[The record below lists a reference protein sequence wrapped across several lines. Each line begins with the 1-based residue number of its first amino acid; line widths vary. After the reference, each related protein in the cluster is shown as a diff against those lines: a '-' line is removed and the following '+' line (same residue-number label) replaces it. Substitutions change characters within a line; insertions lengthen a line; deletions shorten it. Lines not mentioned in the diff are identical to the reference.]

1 MKTGRYDRYKVG
13 IITLSDKGSQG
24 LREDKSGPA
33 IRQMLEADGRN
44 PDGVDSDIGDSS
56 ESRYQV
62 VEELLLPDEPEQLKA
77 ALIRMSDENGLD
89 LILTTGGTGFS
100 PRDRTP
106 EATMEVAT
114 RNAPGIAEYMRAKS
128 FEITPKAM
136 LSRGVSV
143 IRNATLIINLP
154 GSPKAV
160 RENLGFILPALDHG
174 LDILLGRDGECG
186 SEAAGSAHA
195 AGSTHA
201 AESAHAAGG
210 SKHQDAAGNAHAAGK
225 PERPLR
231 EVSFIDAG
239 TARWLREEAPEDG
252 LCLKRFHADY
262 ELEGV
267 CGWKTGDRVEITG
280 PAGEKLEFEVTITGK
295 KCFPECSLLQR
306 TGESCPLA
314 AGVAFGRSVS
324 VEK

>member
-1 MKTGRYDRYKVG
+1 MKADRYDRYKVG

-33 IRQMLEADGRN
+33 IRQMLETDG
-44 PDGVDSDIGDSS
+44 GDSDGCGTKDNGTDDRGQKG
-56 ESRYQV
+56 SRYQV

-77 ALIRMSDENGLD
+77 ALIRMSDEYGLD

-186 SEAAGSAHA
+186 SETAGS
-195 AGSTHA
+195 GHA
-201 AESAHAAGG
+201 AERA
-210 SKHQDAAGNAHAAGK
+210 
-225 PERPLR
+225 ERQLR
-231 EVSFIDAG
+231 EVSFID
-239 TARWLREEAPEDG
+239 TEIARWLREEAPEDG

-262 ELEGV
+262 ELDGV
-267 CGWKTGDRVEITG
+267 CGWKTGDRVEISG
-280 PAGEKLEFEVTITGK
+280 PNGEKLQFEVTITGK
-295 KCFPECSLLQR
+295 KCFPECRLLQR
-306 TGESCPLA
+306 TGEKCPLV
-314 AGVAFGRSVS
+314 AGVAFGRHVS

>member
-24 LREDKSGPA
+24 LREDQSGPA
-33 IRQMLEADGRN
+33 IRQMLKAD
-44 PDGVDSDIGDSS
+44 SC
-56 ESRYQV
+56 RYQV
-62 VEELLLPDEPEQLKA
+62 VEEILLPDEPEQLKA

-128 FEITPKAM
+128 SEITPKAM

-186 SEAAGSAHA
+186 SNA
-195 AGSTHA
+195 AGSTHVA
-201 AESAHAAGG
+201 GSAHAAGG
-210 SKHQDAAGNAHAAGK
+210 SKHQDAAGSAHAAGK

-231 EVSFIDAG
+231 EISFIDSE

-262 ELEGV
+262 ELKGV

-280 PAGEKLEFEVTITGK
+280 PDGDKLQFEVTITGK
-295 KCFPECSLLQR
+295 RCFPECSLLQR
-306 TGESCPLA
+306 TGEKCPLA
-314 AGVAFGRSVS
+314 AGVAFGRRTAG
-324 VEK
+324 EK

>member
-1 MKTGRYDRYKVG
+1 MKNAKYKVG

-128 FEITPKAM
+128 SEITPKAM

-186 SEAAGSAHA
+186 SEAAGSGHA
-195 AGSTHA
+195 AGSV
-201 AESAHAAGG
+201 HAAGG
-210 SKHQDAAGNAHAAGK
+210 
-225 PERPLR
+225 PLR
-231 EVSFIDAG
+231 EVSFIDTE

-262 ELEGV
+262 ELDGV
-267 CGWKTGDRVEITG
+267 CGWKTGDRVEISG
-280 PAGEKLEFEVTITGK
+280 PNGEKLQFEVTITGK
-295 KCFPECSLLQR
+295 KCFPECRLLQR
-306 TGESCPLA
+306 TGEKCPLV
-314 AGVAFGRSVS
+314 AGVAFGRRVS

>member
-13 IITLSDKGSQG
+13 IITLSDKSSQG
-24 LREDKSGPA
+24 VREDQSGPA
-33 IRQMLEADGRN
+33 IRQMLEADG
-44 PDGVDSDIGDSS
+44 GDSDGCGPKDNGTDDRGQKG
-56 ESRYQV
+56 SRYQV

-77 ALIRMSDENGLD
+77 ALIRMSDEDGLD

-114 RNAPGIAEYMRAKS
+114 RNAPGIAKYMRAKS

-143 IRNATLIINLP
+143 IRNSTLIINLP

-186 SEAAGSAHA
+186 SETAGS
-195 AGSTHA
+195 G
-201 AESAHAAGG
+201 HAAGG
-210 SKHQDAAGNAHAAGK
+210 S
-225 PERPLR
+225 LR
-231 EVSFIDAG
+231 EVSFIDTE

-262 ELEGV
+262 ELDGV
-267 CGWKTGDRVEITG
+267 CGWKTGDRVETSG
-280 PAGEKLEFEVTITGK
+280 PNGEKLQFEVTFTGK
-295 KCFPECSLLQR
+295 KCFPECRLLQR
-306 TGESCPLA
+306 TGEKCPLV
-314 AGVAFGRSVS
+314 AGVAFGRRVS

>member
-24 LREDKSGPA
+24 LREDQSGPA
-33 IRQMLEADGRN
+33 IRQMLEADG
-44 PDGVDSDIGDSS
+44 GDSDGCGTKDNGTDDRGQKG
-56 ESRYQV
+56 SRYQV

-77 ALIRMSDENGLD
+77 ALIRMSDEYGLD

-186 SEAAGSAHA
+186 SETAGS
-195 AGSTHA
+195 GHA
-201 AESAHAAGG
+201 AERA
-210 SKHQDAAGNAHAAGK
+210 
-225 PERPLR
+225 ERQLR
-231 EVSFIDAG
+231 EVSFID
-239 TARWLREEAPEDG
+239 TEIARWLREEAPEDG

-262 ELEGV
+262 ELDGV
-267 CGWKTGDRVEITG
+267 CGWKTGDRVEISG
-280 PAGEKLEFEVTITGK
+280 PNGEKLQFEVTITGK
-295 KCFPECSLLQR
+295 KCFPECRLLQR
-306 TGESCPLA
+306 TGEKCPLV
-314 AGVAFGRSVS
+314 AGVAFGRRVS